1 MKSTSLNSLK
11 TTPPLAVRE
20 VEEETGITGI
30 ELGEHIGNTYHI
42 FKTLKSGNYFLKKTY
57 WFKMKALKQP
67 VKVQKEE
74 DIDEALWLS
83 IPTFI
88 KKCKPIYN
96 NILDIIGKV

>member
-1 MKSTSLNSLK
+1 
-11 TTPPLAVRE
+11 
-20 VEEETGITGI
+20 
-30 ELGEHIGNTYHI
+30 
-42 FKTLKSGNYFLKKTY
+42 
-57 WFKMKALKQP
+57 MKALKQP